1 MLRCFWEVVS
11 PAFRW
16 PAPLRRCRSKRA
28 GAGRIVTPRAAHHGQ
43 AKLRPCSLFVLLA
56 TGAWLTACASEPA
69 EVQSDSRVRNA
80 WVQVVPPDRGLVR
93 AITEADRCPLAHF
106 DDRAVPMKIRA
117 RPNPDFDVLV
127 CELPVPPGT
136 GRIEVAGRELRPVS
150 PNPRRI
156 AVVGDTGCRM
166 KAGSALDDGFQ
177 NCGDPDDW
185 EFAKVAKR
193 VAEWQPDL
201 IIQLGDYIYRE
212 QECPESCGNCRGSP
226 FNSPGMRMDT
236 WDVEFFEP
244 AAPMLEAAPL
254 LLVRGDHEKCERAGR
269 GYFRFLDPFGM
280 RACTDFSAPYT
291 LNFDG
296 LQLVVMDTVQAE
308 DTSLSPDAVI
318 ERYAQDFERAGEL
331 ATGDTWLI
339 SHRPIW
345 ALRPAA
351 APGSTTRKD
360 QCENQTIPR
369 RLVVQDINVTV
380 QEALASSRL
389 AGRLPPA
396 VDLVLTAHI
405 HVGEVLSFTGS
416 RPPQMVVGIS
426 GTKLLPAV
434 TEGLV
439 GQVID
444 GEKITHATMI
454 SVHGFFGFQPRREG
468 GWDVEVLDA
477 GGASVSQCRVN
488 DRDARCR

>member
-1 MLRCFWEVVS
+1 MLRCLWGAVS
-11 PAFRW
+11 LEFRW
-16 PAPLRRCRSKRA
+16 PVALRL
-28 GAGRIVTPRAAHHGQ
+28 GRPMLAWASQMSAHHRQ
-43 AKLRPCSLFVLLA
+43 TRPRLFSLFLFLVI
-56 TGAWLTACASEPA
+56 GAWLTACAFEPTA
-69 EVQSDSRVRNA
+69 AQSDSRVRNA
-80 WVQVVPPDRGLVR
+80 WVQVVPPNRGLVR
-93 AITEADRCPLAHF
+93 ATTEADRCPLAHF
-106 DDRAVPMKIRA
+106 DGRDVRMKVRA

-127 CELPVPPGT
+127 CELSVPPGT

-150 PNPRRI
+150 QNPRRI

-212 QECPESCGNCRGSP
+212 QECPESCGNCLGSP

-244 AAPMLEAAPL
+244 GTPMLEAAPL
-254 LLVRGDHEKCERAGR
+254 VLVRGDHEKCERAGR

-280 RACTDFSAPYT
+280 RTCTDFSAPYA
-291 LNFDG
+291 LDFDG
-296 LQLVVMDTVQAE
+296 LQLVVTDTVQAE

-318 ERYAQDFERAGEL
+318 GRYAQDFERAGEL

-351 APGSTTRKD
+351 AAGSTTRKD
-360 QCENQTIPR
+360 ECGNQAIPR

-389 AGRLPPA
+389 AGWLPPA
-396 VDLVLTAHI
+396 VGLVLTAHI
-405 HVGEVLSFTGS
+405 HVGEVLSFTGG

-434 TEGLV
+434 TEDLV

-444 GEKITHATMI
+444 GETITHATMI
-454 SVHGFFGFQPRREG
+454 SVHGFFGFEPRQAG

-477 GGASVSQCRVN
+477 GGASVSRCRVN
-488 DRDARCR
+488 GKDAWCR

>member
-1 MLRCFWEVVS
+1 MLRCLWGAISLKFL
-11 PAFRW
+11 W
-16 PAPLRRCRSKRA
+16 PVALRLGRPVLAWACRMS
-28 GAGRIVTPRAAHHGQ
+28 AHHGQ
-43 AKLRPCSLFVLLA
+43 TRPRLSSLFLSVVG
-56 TGAWLTACASEPA
+56 GAWLTACAFEPA
-69 EVQSDSRVRNA
+69 TAQFDSQVRNA
-80 WVQVVPPDRGLVR
+80 WVQVVPPDGGLVR
-93 AITEADRCPLAHF
+93 AIAEADRCPLAHF
-106 DDRAVPMKIRA
+106 DERAVHMKMRA
-117 RPNPDFDVLV
+117 RPNPDFDILV

-136 GRIEVAGRELRPVS
+136 GKIEVAGRELRPVS
-150 PNPRRI
+150 QNPRRI

-166 KAGSALDDGFQ
+166 KAGSALDMGFQ

-185 EFAKVAKR
+185 EFAKVAQR

-201 IIQLGDYIYRE
+201 IIYLGDYIYRE

-226 FNSPGMRMDT
+226 FNSPGTRMDT

-244 AAPMLEAAPL
+244 ATPMLEAAPL
-254 LLVRGDHEKCERAGR
+254 VFVRGDHEQCERAGR

-280 RACTDFSAPYT
+280 RTCTDFSAPYT
-291 LNFDG
+291 LDFDG

-308 DTSLSPDAVI
+308 DTSLSPDVVI
-318 ERYAQDFERAGEL
+318 DRYAQHFERAGEL
-331 ATGDTWLI
+331 ATGHTWLI

-351 APGSTTRKD
+351 APDSTTQKD
-360 QCENQTIPR
+360 ECENQTIPR
-369 RLVVQDINVTV
+369 RLVVQHMNVTV
-380 QEALASSRL
+380 RKALASSRL
-389 AGRLPPA
+389 AGRLPPV

-405 HVGEVLSFTGS
+405 HVGEVLSFTGG

-444 GEKITHATMI
+444 SEMITHATMI
-454 SVHGFFGFQPRREG
+454 SVHGFFGFQPRQAG
-468 GWDVEVLDA
+468 GWAVEVFDA
-477 GGASVSQCRVN
+477 GGGSVSRCRVN
-488 DRDARCR
+488 DKDARCR

>member
-1 MLRCFWEVVS
+1 MLRCLWGAIS
-11 PAFRW
+11 LKCRW
-16 PAPLRRCRSKRA
+16 PVALRPGCPMLAWAGSKSD
-28 GAGRIVTPRAAHHGQ
+28 HHGQ
-43 AKLRPCSLFVLLA
+43 TSPRLSSLFVLLGM
-56 TGAWLTACASEPA
+56 GAWLTACAFAPTTA
-69 EVQSDSRVRNA
+69 QLDSQVRNA
-80 WVQVVPPDRGLVR
+80 WVQVVPPGSGLVR
-93 AITEADRCPLAHF
+93 AIIEADRCPLAHF
-106 DDRAVPMKIRA
+106 DDHAVHMKIRA

-136 GRIEVAGRELRPVS
+136 GKIEVAGRELRPVS
-150 PNPRRI
+150 QNPQRI

-166 KAGSALDDGFQ
+166 KAGGALDDGFQ

-212 QECPESCGNCRGSP
+212 QECPESCGNCLGSP

-236 WDVEFFEP
+236 WDIEFFEP
-244 AAPMLEAAPL
+244 GTPMLEAAPL
-254 LLVRGDHEKCERAGR
+254 LFVRGDHEKCERAGR

-280 RACTDFSAPYT
+280 SSCTDFSAPYT
-291 LNFDG
+291 LDFDE

-308 DTSLSPDAVI
+308 DTSLSPDVVI

-331 ATGDTWLI
+331 ATGHTWLI

-351 APGSTTRKD
+351 APGSMTRKD
-360 QCENQTIPR
+360 ECENQTIPR

-380 QEALASSRL
+380 QEALASSQL
-389 AGRLPPA
+389 AGWLPPA

-405 HVGEVLSFTGS
+405 HVGEVLSFTGG

-434 TEGLV
+434 AEGLV
-439 GQVID
+439 GRVIG
-444 GEKITHATMI
+444 GEMITHATMF
-454 SVHGFFGFQPRREG
+454 SVHGFFGFEPGQAG
-468 GWDVEVLDA
+468 AWGVEVLDA
-477 GGASVSQCRVN
+477 GGASVSRCRINGKV
-488 DRDARCR
+488 ARCR